1 MSPGLA
7 PGPENPHGDGL
18 PPMKKRIAFVGTGGR
33 ALSFIEPVVTTYRA
47 TNELVGLCD
56 LSPARMAYYNGLL
69 AGELGYHAVPAYP
82 ADRFDEMLR
91 KEKPDTVFVCT
102 KDSTHHD
109 YIVRAL
115 EAGCD
120 VITEKPMTTD
130 AAKCR
135 AILDAQRATGRRV
148 RVAFNYRWAP
158 FRTKVKELIANGAIG
173 RIRSVNLEYLL
184 DTNHGADYFRRW
196 HAQAAE
202 SGTLLVHKST
212 HHFDLVNWWLDA
224 IPAQVFAYGDLVFY
238 GKKNA
243 EARGDG
249 ALTKYPRYT
258 GEPAAK
264 GDPFRLDLDES
275 ASFRGLYRAA
285 EADSGYLRDRNVFR
299 DGIDI
304 HDQMSLNVRY
314 RTGEVLTYSLVC
326 YSPREGMRV
335 TFNGDRG
342 RIEYHEFIGSH
353 MNRAV
358 REKDFKIEEKP
369 GSEAEGEWI
378 KVYPHFQTG
387 YTVPMPPV
395 AGAHGGADE
404 ILNRSFYAPD
414 APATDQWGRFAGHE
428 QGAASILVGIAGVES
443 IKRNQP
449 VNLTD
454 LVPLRP
460 EARHL
465 SELV

>member
-1 MSPGLA
+1 
-7 PGPENPHGDGL
+7 
-18 PPMKKRIAFVGTGGR
+18 MKKRIAFVGTGGR
-33 ALSFIEPVVTTYRA
+33 ALSFIEPVVTTSRDS
-47 TNELVGLCD
+47 NELVALCD

-69 AGELGYHAVPAYP
+69 AGELGYHAVPAYT

-91 KEKPDTVFVCT
+91 QEKPGTVFVCS
-102 KDSTHHD
+102 KDDTHHD

-115 EAGCD
+115 HAGCE

-130 AAKCR
+130 AARCR
-135 AILDAQRATGRRV
+135 AILDAQRATGRRL

-158 FRTKVKELIANGAIG
+158 FRTKVKELIATGTIG
-173 RIRSVNLEYLL
+173 RVRSVNLEYLL

-196 HAQAAE
+196 HANAAE

-243 EARGDG
+243 VARGDG

-264 GDPFRLDLDES
+264 HDPFRLDLDES

-285 EADSGYLRDRNVFR
+285 EADSGYIRDRNVFR
-299 DGIDI
+299 EGIDI
-304 HDQMSLNVRY
+304 PDQMSLNVRY
-314 RTGEVLTYSLVC
+314 RTGELLTYSLVC

-358 REKDFKIEEKP
+358 RSKDFQIEEKP

-387 YTVPMPPV
+387 YIVPMPTV
-395 AGAHGGADE
+395 SGAHGGADE

-414 APATDQWGRFAGHE
+414 APSTDQWGRFAGHE

-443 IKRNQP
+443 IRRNLP
-449 VNLTD
+449 INLND

-460 EARHL
+460 EARRL

>member
-1 MSPGLA
+1 MSK
-7 PGPENPHGDGL
+7 
-18 PPMKKRIAFVGTGGR
+18 KKRIAFVGTGGR
-33 ALSFIEPVVTTYRA
+33 ALSFIEPLATTYRDN
-47 TNELVGLCD
+47 NELVGLCD
-56 LSPARMAYYNGLL
+56 VSPARMAYYNSLL
-69 AGELGYHAVPAYP
+69 AGELGYHAVPTYLAG
-82 ADRFDEMLR
+82 RFDAMLA
-91 KEKPDTVFVCT
+91 EQKPDIVFVCS
-102 KDSTHHD
+102 KDDTHHD

-115 EAGCD
+115 HAGCD
-120 VITEKPMTTD
+120 VITEKPMTID

-135 AILDAQRATGRRV
+135 AILDAQHATGRSV

-158 FRTKVKELIANGAIG
+158 FRTKVKELIATGVIG
-173 RIRSVNLEYLL
+173 RVRSVNLEYLL

-196 HAQAAE
+196 HAHAAE

-264 GDPFRLDLDES
+264 DDPFRLDLAES
-275 ASFRGLYRAA
+275 APFRGLYLDA
-285 EADSGYLRDRNVFR
+285 EKDSGYIRDRNVFR
-299 DGIDI
+299 DDVDVP
-304 HDQMSLNVRY
+304 DQMSLNVRY
-314 RTGEVLTYSLVC
+314 RTGELLTYSLVC

-335 TFNGDRG
+335 CLNGDRG
-342 RIEYHEFIGSH
+342 RLEYHEFIGTH

-358 REKDFKIEEKP
+358 RPKDFKLDQKP
-369 GSEAEGEWI
+369 GAEAEGEWI
-378 KVYPHFQTG
+378 KVYPHFKPS
-387 YTVPMPPV
+387 YLVPMPP
-395 AGAHGGADE
+395 ATGAHGGADE

-414 APATDQWGRFAGHE
+414 APTTDEWGRFAGHE

-443 IKRNQP
+443 MKRNAP
-449 VNLTD
+449 VNLAD

-460 EARHL
+460 EATRL
-465 SELV
+465 SQLV